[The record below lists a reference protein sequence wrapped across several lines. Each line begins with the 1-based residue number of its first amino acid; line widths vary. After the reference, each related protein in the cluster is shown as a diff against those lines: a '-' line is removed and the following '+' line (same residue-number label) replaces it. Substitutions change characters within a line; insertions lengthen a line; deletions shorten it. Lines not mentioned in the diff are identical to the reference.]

1 MVRRLL
7 SARLWF
13 AISGVMI
20 VVALFVVQ
28 GAAGGVVAAGAAAA
42 FLFACFRALRGR
54 DVDDRPAWA
63 GWFGGYF

>member
-1 MVRRLL
+1 MVRSLL

-13 AISGVMI
+13 VLTGVLT
-20 VVALFVVQ
+20 VVALFVVK

-42 FLFACFRALRGR
+42 LLFACFRALRGR